1 MTNFS
6 AISNQIF
13 ASTDKNAYIEA
24 VCSYDLLILD
34 DLGSERSSS
43 YMMENVFQVIDRRV
57 CAGKPMIITTNLTVK
72 EMRETQNMDEKRIYD
87 RVLQN
92 CQPICVNVEKR
103 ADKIE
108 TIWNR
113 FFKNKLSL
121 TLAKKVRSNLRINLI
136 VLKRKTS
143 KRRRWRFRLK
153 QRKLNYRF
161 HNPNSAED
169 TADFLCKLLI
179 EANAG
184 KVERAIEEA
193 ASRCAEESEYI
204 AEPEKTEMV
213 EETVNI
219 RRRRA
224 R

>member
-1 MTNFS
+1 
-6 AISNQIF
+6 
-13 ASTDKNAYIEA
+13 
-24 VCSYDLLILD
+24 
-34 DLGSERSSS
+34 
-43 YMMENVFQVIDRRV
+43 
-57 CAGKPMIITTNLTVK
+57 
-72 EMRETQNMDEKRIYD
+72 
-87 RVLQN
+87 
-92 CQPICVNVEKR
+92 
-103 ADKIE
+103 
-108 TIWNR
+108 
-113 FFKNKLSL
+113 
-121 TLAKKVRSNLRINLI
+121 
-136 VLKRKTS
+136 
-143 KRRRWRFRLK
+143 LK

-179 EANAG
+179 EANTG

-204 AEPEKTEMV
+204 AVTEEMKADVPE